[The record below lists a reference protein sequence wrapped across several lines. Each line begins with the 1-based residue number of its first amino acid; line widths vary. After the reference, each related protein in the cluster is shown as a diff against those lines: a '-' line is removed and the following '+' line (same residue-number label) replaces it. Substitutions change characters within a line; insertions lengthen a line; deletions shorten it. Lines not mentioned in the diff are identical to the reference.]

1 MPIEQVLTSPS
12 GAVLGLIAVLLT
24 VALAAT
30 LKALVNQRKSGNGN
44 GNGHSNGNGKHET
57 VEDRVTRNMAYIAR
71 EQVEMP
77 GNWRRWVDE
86 RIDHKLSAER
96 LRYGVIENLVR
107 SGEYA
112 AAAALV
118 EKLDR
123 GKDKGR

>member
-1 MPIEQVLTSPS
+1 MPMEQVLSSPS

-24 VALAAT
+24 VALIAT
-30 LKALVNQRKSGNGN
+30 LKALVVQRKNGNGN
-44 GNGHSNGNGKHET
+44 GNGEGKQES

-77 GNWRRWVDE
+77 ANWRRWVDE

>member
-1 MPIEQVLTSPS
+1 MPMEQVLSSPS

-24 VALAAT
+24 VALIAT
-30 LKALVNQRKSGNGN
+30 LKALVVQRKNGNGN
-44 GNGHSNGNGKHET
+44 GNGEGKHES

-77 GNWRRWVDE
+77 ANWRRWVDE